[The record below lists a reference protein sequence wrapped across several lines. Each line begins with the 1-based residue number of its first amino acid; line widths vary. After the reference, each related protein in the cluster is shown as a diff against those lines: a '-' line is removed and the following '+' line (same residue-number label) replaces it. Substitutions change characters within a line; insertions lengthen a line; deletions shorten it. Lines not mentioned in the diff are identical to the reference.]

1 MTIQGSSVELVHGAM
16 QRFCD
21 AAPAP
26 AVVRVRV
33 SVGDKVGGASVD
45 VEQRYGA
52 AVPTSQLQPRFAN
65 LTEGETLL
73 VSVGKDGEVLGTAW
87 PVFRNV
93 VSLEN
98 GIPDMSEAEAA
109 SLLLSPSCREGLR
122 TLRSNGLHPAPA
134 STGGCAHCHTSP
146 AAPLDAGGATI
157 LLTAALVTA
166 TILRR
171 RS

>member
-1 MTIQGSSVELVHGAM
+1 M

-21 AAPAP
+21 NAPAP
-26 AVVRVRV
+26 AVVLVRV
-33 SVGDKVGGASVD
+33 SVGDKVGTASVA

-52 AVPTSQLQPRFAN
+52 AVPTSQLQPHFAN

-73 VSVGKDGEVLGTAW
+73 VSVAKDGAVLGTAW

-109 SLLLSPSCREGLR
+109 SLLLSPTCQEGLR
-122 TLRSNGLHPAPA
+122 TLRSNGVYPAPA
-134 STGGCAHCHTSP
+134 GAGGCAHCHTSP
-146 AAPLDAGGATI
+146 QATFDAGGAA
-157 LLTAALVTA
+157 LALAAALAMA
-166 TILRR
+166 TVLRR
-171 RS
+171 R

>member
-1 MTIQGSSVELVHGAM
+1 M
-16 QRFCD
+16 QKFCD

-26 AVVRVRV
+26 AVIRVRV
-33 SVGDKVGGASVD
+33 SVGDKVGSASVD

-52 AVPTSQLQPRFAN
+52 EVPTSQLQPRFAT

-73 VSVGKDGEVLGTAW
+73 VSVAKDGAVLGTAW

-109 SLLLSPSCREGLR
+109 ALLLSPSCKEGLR
-122 TLRSNGLHPAPA
+122 TLKSNGVHPVPA
-134 STGGCAHCHTSP
+134 SSGGCAHCHTSP
-146 AAPLDAGGATI
+146 AGLFDAGGAA
-157 LLTAALVTA
+157 LVLAAALATA
-166 TILRR
+166 SILRR
-171 RS
+171 R